1 MKRGEPPKRKTPLA
15 RGTKELKRTE
25 LRRTRKP
32 QSRSA
37 RVINVARLQLEAE
50 AISSFLAY
58 QEGRRQKRCRNCS
71 STGPWERH
79 HVVEAQEVKR
89 LGLPRWNTMN
99 VLRLC
104 SECHQRHTQHV
115 ALVPLEN
122 LRNVNYQY
130 AFMHMGSRAYN
141 YMRRHYSGE
150 DPRLEWWLGACEHGR
165 V

>member
-15 RGTKELKRTE
+15 RGTVELKRSEIKRTKPV
-25 LRRTRKP
+25 RR
-32 QSRSA
+32 A
-37 RVINVARLQLEAE
+37 RPRINLARLQLEAE
-50 AISSFLAY
+50 TLSSALARA
-58 QEGRRQKRCRNCS
+58 EGRRQKRCRNCD

-89 LGLPRWNTMN
+89 LGLPLWNTMN
-99 VLRLC
+99 ILRLC
-104 SECHQRHTQHV
+104 VECHRKHTQHV
-115 ALVPLEN
+115 ALIPLVK

-141 YMRRHYSGE
+141 YMRRHYTGE
-150 DPRLEWWLGACEHGR
+150 DPRLDWWLGAYEHGR